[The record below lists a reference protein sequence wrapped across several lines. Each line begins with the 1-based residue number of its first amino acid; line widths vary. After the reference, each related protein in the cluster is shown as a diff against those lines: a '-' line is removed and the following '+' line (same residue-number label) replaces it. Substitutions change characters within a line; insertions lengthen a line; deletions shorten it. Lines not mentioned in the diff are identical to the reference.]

1 LLNQGALVAFTRGVC
16 RGFIGTKEN
25 DMGIDPITIRRD
37 FLGIVAK
44 LAGRKA
50 EELNDGDRFREDL
63 GFDSLKSM
71 EAISRITEL
80 YDFDPDL
87 DEVMELQTVIE
98 VIRYLEKKLA

>member
-1 LLNQGALVAFTRGVC
+1 MR
-16 RGFIGTKEN
+16 RGFNVTKEKN
-25 DMGIDPITIRRD
+25 MGIDANTIRKD

-44 LAGRKA
+44 LSGRKP
-50 EELNDGDRFREDL
+50 EDLKDGDRFREDL

-71 EAISRITEL
+71 EAISRITEI